1 MAGMTDT
8 PFDGSAGCD
17 IAELFSAYL
26 DGELQPG
33 ELDQVVSHL
42 GTCLDCIADFR
53 ALREMRAAVRTMPR
67 LEMPEWLLPQ
77 SHHGAE
83 LSAFLDGELA
93 TGEHQ
98 TLQAH
103 LAECAECRAELHDL
117 DAARTAVRSL
127 PRLEPPEFL
136 DTHRVAAQHRRLP
149 RRWQV
154 ATVAASAAAVVAIG
168 AGVLRSPAP
177 EPVADLDSLAD
188 RHVARASVEAG
199 FTVVPAAGVF
209 GGAP

>member
-1 MAGMTDT
+1 MTDEH
-8 PFDGSAGCD
+8 PSRPDDCD
-17 IAELFSAYL
+17 VAELFSAYL
-26 DGELQPG
+26 DGELLAG
-33 ELDQVVSHL
+33 ELDRVARHL
-42 GTCLDCIADFR
+42 GVCLDCVAEFR
-53 ALREMRAAVRTMPR
+53 ALRDIRAAVRTMPL
-67 LEMPEWLLPQ
+67 LEIPERLLPQ

-93 TGEHQ
+93 TGEQ
-98 TLQAH
+98 LVLQAH
-103 LAECAECRAELHDL
+103 MAECTECRAELHDL

-127 PRLEPPEFL
+127 LRLEPPEFL
-136 DTHRVAAQHRRLP
+136 LAHPKATQDRRAP

-154 ATVAASAAAVVAIG
+154 ATVAASAAAVIAIG

-177 EPVADLDSLAD
+177 EPVVELDSLAD
-188 RHVARASVEAG
+188 RHIARASVEAG